1 MGYAENYAR
10 RMKLPVI
17 INGQIYY
24 RTAEACRMARI
35 SKNTFLRWVREGILA
50 DVELR
55 DRRGWR
61 LFSNDDLAKLKA
73 EVHKVHKNHM
83 AQKPDNT
90 SLSLKE
96 ATISCMLEPKTN
108 FSLPPAHLPLALS

>member
-1 MGYAENYAR
+1 
-10 RMKLPVI
+10 MKLPVI
-17 INGQIYY
+17 INGQTYY

-35 SKNTFLRWVREGILA
+35 SKNTFLRWVREEIFA

-61 LFSNDDLAKLKA
+61 LFSNDDLDKLKA
-73 EVHKVHKNHM
+73 EVHKVHKNHI

-90 SLSLKE
+90 SVSLKE
-96 ATISCMLEPKTN
+96 ATIFCMLEPNSN
-108 FSLPPAHLPLALS
+108 FSQPTTHLPLALS

>member
-1 MGYAENYAR
+1 MEYAENYGR

-17 INGQIYY
+17 INGQNYY

-73 EVHKVHKNHM
+73 EVQKVRKNHI
-83 AQKPDNT
+83 AQKPDNA
-90 SLSLKE
+90 SLNLKE
-96 ATISCMLEPKTN
+96 ATIFCILEPKSS